1 MSNKQDYRTTF
12 MQSQHINQ
20 KQQPNQP
27 QQLPQQPYI
36 QQSHINLNAQLEKV
50 NQYADT
56 NSIQPKHSL
65 ETQQNTK
72 QYLKADNT
80 RLNYDNKTINLHNT
94 RFTSDINSNNQ
105 LNSPDKNKHSGQT
118 LNTIQHLNTNQE
130 TNSNSNSNSN
140 SIVINKVTDKIYT
153 HFKTKYP
160 STIDASGFNKST
172 IYTIINQSIKKI
184 PLNEKSIHKII
195 EIIDHK
201 FKMTINSD
209 NRKGSQYNTNSFSM
223 DEETK
228 ISVDT
233 YLDNFT
239 NKVTLLSDNGI
250 SSDKALEADLPKTM
264 APMNDT
270 IKIEKAEPFSEVFP
284 TRDREKQ
291 LDMLN
296 SETREYCYYVA
307 INSNDRNI
315 TKSPKPNEF
324 VIEFAP
330 APSGETPQSGY
341 VDRSFNNIKSCELL
355 SVALLDTSS
364 ESDSSDAS
372 PISFPYLLLQF
383 DELQNNYYGTN
394 STLSKSFAILTNYTK
409 TGKYK
414 YYSIVGDL
422 SDNTISKIYNPRIN
436 LTKLTTRLLLPDGT
450 PFNFGAVHTN
460 DTSNS
465 CITFGFR
472 LTTIQK
478 TLATSFLNSA

>member
-1 MSNKQDYRTTF
+1 MSNKQDYRTSF
-12 MQSQHINQ
+12 IQSQHLNQ

-36 QQSHINLNAQLEKV
+36 KQSHTNLNSQLEKL
-50 NQYADT
+50 NTYTDAK
-56 NSIQPKHSL
+56 SIQPNYSL
-65 ETQQNTK
+65 ETQQDTK

-80 RLNYDNKTINLHNT
+80 RLNYDNKNINLHNT
-94 RFTSDINSNNQ
+94 RFTSDIISNNQ
-105 LNSPDKNKHSGQT
+105 LKPKGQHSQNGKHIINGHI
-118 LNTIQHLNTNQE
+118 NNNQE
-130 TNSNSNSNSN
+130 YNSNSLF
-140 SIVINKVTDKIYT
+140 ITKVSDKIYS

-172 IYTIINQSIKKI
+172 IHTIIIQSIKKA
-184 PLNEKSIHKII
+184 PLNEKSINKII

-250 SSDKALEADLPKTM
+250 SSEKALEVDLPKTM
-264 APMNDT
+264 APLNDT
-270 IKIEKAEPFSEVFP
+270 IKIEKPEPFSEAFP
-284 TRDREKQ
+284 IRDREKQ
-291 LDMLN
+291 IDMLN
-296 SETREYCYYVA
+296 SETREYCYYVV

-315 TKSPKPNEF
+315 IKSPKPNEF

-330 APSGETPQSGY
+330 APSGEAPQSGY
-341 VDRSFNNIKSCELL
+341 IDRSFHNIKSCELL
-355 SVALLDTSS
+355 NVAVLDTSL
-364 ESDSSDAS
+364 ESDSSDTS

-383 DELQNNYYGTN
+383 DELQNTYYGTN
-394 STLSKSFAILTNYTK
+394 LTLSKSFAILTDYSK
-409 TGKYK
+409 QGKYK
-414 YYSIVGDL
+414 YYKLLGDT
-422 SDNTISKIYNPRIN
+422 SDNTVSKIYNPRIN

-450 PFNFGAVHTN
+450 PFNFGSAHTN

-465 CITFGFR
+465 CITFGLR
-472 LTTIQK
+472 ITTLQK
-478 TLATSFLNSA
+478 ILSTSFLNNA